1 MTLLRAYE
9 LLLRPLMIR
18 LSPLLIDLGTF
29 DNFLF
34 GIDDLIISGYS
45 HHIDPRSVIRIQRQT
60 SSGVVTGWKRSFFVL
75 YFFFSDLSYGSTR
88 QEFQWWNR
96 QHNLNILETTPAQ
109 ECNEELLCRW
119 IRSKDKA
126 ARAPKVKTFAISVF
140 FKIQLLSS
148 ECKELRE
155 PNSDQNCNN
164 LYWKL
169 GLNFKSFLARFT
181 RKCDIGAFWV

>member
-1 MTLLRAYE
+1 MVKWLIVDGFSRFLDDVMILNYLNRLFIIVCLLLLDLSHQLKLSADLIWKFNFDFLAFNSKSSLQLAMTLLRAYE

-88 QEFQWWNR
+88 QEFQ
-96 QHNLNILETTPAQ
+96 
-109 ECNEELLCRW
+109 
-119 IRSKDKA
+119 
-126 ARAPKVKTFAISVF
+126 
-140 FKIQLLSS
+140 
-148 ECKELRE
+148 
-155 PNSDQNCNN
+155 
-164 LYWKL
+164 
-169 GLNFKSFLARFT
+169 
-181 RKCDIGAFWV
+181 